1 MGKAEKKKRFH
12 YLINKKF
19 QLKYAATAFV
29 LMFLVAVVLIIT
41 AYYSG
46 WVPLVE
52 KLSAV
57 YPQGML
63 TIILRRL
70 IWQLAAAFLFL
81 VPVIIVASI
90 YLSHKIAGPLVRIEK
105 AARDIAGG
113 NLQIRVKLRKKDSL
127 QKLAQAINDITES
140 VGQMVEKNRRL
151 IKEKK
156 KILSGLTKLLE
167 RQKRESPETK
177 VLIAQLDKCINDANE
192 SLSNFKTRAF

>member
-1 MGKAEKKKRFH
+1 MDRGKKKRIH

-70 IWQLAAAFLFL
+70 SWQLAAAFLLL
-81 VPVIIVASI
+81 VPVIITASI
-90 YLSHKIAGPLVRIEK
+90 YLSHKIAGPLVRVER

-127 QKLAQAINDITES
+127 QELAQAINEIAES
-140 VGQMVEKNRRL
+140 VEQMVGRNKCSIEEAVEILGSLKSELQQRGGSAEILNLTNR
-151 IKEKK
+151 I
-156 KILSGLTKLLE
+156 GN
-167 RQKRESPETK
+167 
-177 VLIAQLDKCINDANE
+177 CIDDINGR
-192 SLSNFKTRAF
+192 LSNFQIS

>member
-1 MGKAEKKKRFH
+1 MGNVEKKKRLH

-29 LMFLVAVVLIIT
+29 LMFLVAVVLIVT

-46 WVPLVE
+46 WVPLVK

-63 TIILRRL
+63 TMILRRL
-70 IWQLAAAFLFL
+70 VWQLAAAFLLL
-81 VPVIIVASI
+81 VPVIIAASI
-90 YLSHKIAGPLVRIEK
+90 YLSHKIAGPLVRVEK

-127 QKLAQAINDITES
+127 QELAQAINEITES

-151 IKEKK
+151 IKEKQ
-156 KILSGLTKLLE
+156 KILNGLSKILEQQKSG
-167 RQKRESPETK
+167 SPETLA
-177 VLIAQLDKCINDANE
+177 LIAQLDKCINDANE
-192 SLSNFKTRAF
+192 SLSDFKT